1 MGISRA
7 RRARRSMKP
16 AVSGL
21 MVTTFS
27 QSIGTEIVVNGDFT
41 AWTNDNPNNWTIVGE
56 SGSDPMI
63 TQVAPDGS
71 AGTGAARYYKSL
83 SSGTMYLSQSTALVT
98 GYLYEVLVD
107 LSRYVSGAAL
117 INAGAQLTLTA
128 QGPYMTITR
137 ASIASVASNSQ
148 GSAPHD
154 FTLNTISVKRLMP
167 NPLWTMPHADG
178 LHTFSFALP
187 GSPVAG
193 QRIEMR
199 YRQQDDQNYW
209 AAVLVRNAGNTAWD
223 FRLDSVS
230 ASVVTNRISVIGV
243 GMPDSLRVI
252 TSGSTH
258 TAYTGSGGA
267 FTQRGSPVTVAHL
280 STATGITAVYNSP
293 VTPVQLSSQ

>member
-1 MGISRA
+1 MVISRA
-7 RRARRSMKP
+7 RRARRSLKP

-21 MVTTFS
+21 IVTAFS
-27 QSIGTEIVVNGDFT
+27 QSIGTEIVLNGDFA
-41 AWTNDNPNNWTIVGE
+41 AWTNDNPNNWTVVGE

-63 TQVAPDGS
+63 TQVAPDGTS
-71 AGTGAARYYKSL
+71 GTGAARYYKSQT
-83 SSGTMYLSQSTALVT
+83 SGTMYFSQATGLVS
-98 GYLYEVLVD
+98 GYWYEVLVD

-117 INAGAQLTLTA
+117 INAGAQLTLVA

-137 ASIASVASNSQ
+137 ASIASVACNSQ

-154 FTLNTISVKRLMP
+154 FTLNTISVKRLTP
-167 NPLWTMPHADG
+167 NPAWTMPHADG
-178 LHTFSFALP
+178 VHTFSFTLP

-193 QRIEMR
+193 QRIELR

-209 AAVLVRNAGNTAWD
+209 AAALVRNNANTAWD

-230 ASVVTNRISVIGV
+230 AGVVTNRISVTGV
-243 GMPDSLRVI
+243 GTPDSLRVI
-252 TSGSTH
+252 TAGSTH
-258 TAYTGSGGA
+258 TAYTGSSGA

-280 STATGITAVYNSP
+280 STATGITVVYNSP